1 MHEPWIER
9 VIREA
14 AETGT
19 FDDVEGAGQPIA
31 GLARTYDPAW
41 WARNWIAADR
51 ARERS
56 ADLARLIERE
66 VPLALAGNVEQEAKT
81 KLESLNVQIVVNN
94 DSSRHEGNGLPLL
107 DVESL
112 LKEWAIRRS
121 GR

>member
-9 VIREA
+9 IIREA
-14 AETGT
+14 AETGA
-19 FDDVEGAGQPIA
+19 FDNVEGAGQPIV
-31 GLARTYDPAW
+31 GLARPYDPAW
-41 WARNWIAADR
+41 WARNWITADR

-66 VPLALAGNVEQEAKT
+66 VPLALAGNVEQEART
-81 KLESLNVQIVVNN
+81 KLESLNVEIVANN

-107 DVESL
+107 DVERL
-112 LKEWAIRRS
+112 LKERAIRRS